1 MSSPST
7 ADDSGSDDVARRR
20 GSVRSAPEDAGIGT
34 SVVRILDR
42 SGDPG
47 ACRRTRPT
55 DAEAQGFVAQGAVLD
70 DGHRVRLEPR
80 VAAVDGDLDRGALAP
95 TSRVRIS
102 ASRDGP
108 RRRATPPSLLYSSLA
123 MNADAGSG
131 QMPVVHDGARRS
143 RQLWRRVV
151 GSAVVTAAV
160 LVTAGCGIGQLKPA
174 GAAADA
180 FGSAVAAQQWAS
192 AAAMVS
198 RRRRSRDTAW
208 AASRSPTSTA
218 TPRPVPSWSSTPRVG
233 STAT

>member
-1 MSSPST
+1 M
-7 ADDSGSDDVARRR
+7 
-20 GSVRSAPEDAGIGT
+20 
-34 SVVRILDR
+34 ILDR

-47 ACRRTRPT
+47 ACGRTRPT

-95 TSRVRIS
+95 ASRDRIS

-131 QMPVVHDGARRS
+131 QLPVVHDVARRS

-151 GSAVVTAAV
+151 GSAVVIAAV

-192 AAAMVS
+192 AAAMVCAG
-198 RRRRSRDTAW
+198 DQATVTPTAL
-208 AASRSPTSTA
+208 ADRF
-218 TPRPVPSWSSTPRVG
+218 STPTITGYSLGGVQITDVNG
-233 STAT
+233 HTTARAELVFHTASGIDSNVTMPLVDENKQWRPCP